1 MISILVTGCAGF
13 IGHGITKKLL
23 NNGFK
28 VIGIDNLNNY
38 YDKNLKLKRLKD
50 LKSNKFYFYKRN
62 ICERN
67 LDKIFLKKKINFVI
81 NLAAQA
87 GVRYSLK
94 NPYAYF
100 ESNLQGFGNILELSR
115 QFKIKHL
122 VYASSSSVY
131 GLNKKIPFSE
141 KDKVDTP
148 SQVYAATKRA
158 NELMAFSY
166 SNLYKLPTTGLRFF
180 TVYGPWGR
188 PDMSIFLFTKKILS
202 GEKID
207 LFDKGN
213 NRRDFT
219 FIGDASNLLF
229 KCIFSPSINK
239 IPYEVYNL
247 GRGKNYKIS
256 DMIKLLEKHLNKK
269 AKFKYSKHK
278 KEDLKFTEANNTKI
292 SKKFK
297 YKNFMKL
304 EDGIKLFVNW
314 FKHNYLKTK

>member
-1 MISILVTGCAGF
+1 MITVLVTGCAGF
-13 IGHGITKKLL
+13 IGHGVTKILL
-23 NNGFK
+23 HKGYK
-28 VIGIDNLNNY
+28 VVGIDNLNQY
-38 YDKNLKLKRLKD
+38 YDKNLKQKRLND
-50 LKSNKFYFYKRN
+50 LKNDKFIFYKKD
-62 ICERN
+62 ICDRN
-67 LDKIFLKKKINFVI
+67 LDKIFIKYKIKIVV

-100 ESNLQGFGNILELSR
+100 DSNLQGFGNILELSR
-115 QFKIKHL
+115 KFKIKHL

-131 GLNKKIPFSE
+131 GLNKKVPFSE
-141 KDKVDTP
+141 KDKVDSP

-166 SNLYKLPTTGLRFF
+166 SNLYKLPTTGIRFF
-180 TVYGPWGR
+180 TIYGPWGR
-188 PDMSIFLFTKKILS
+188 PDMSIFLFTKKIVS

-219 FIGDASNLLF
+219 FIDDASNLLL
-229 KCIFSPSINK
+229 KCIFSPSKKK

-247 GRGKNYKIS
+247 GRGKNYKII
-256 DMIKLLEKHLNKK
+256 DMIKILERNLNLK
-269 AKFKYSKHK
+269 AKIKYSKHK
-278 KEDLKFTEANNTKI
+278 KEDLKFTEADNTKI

-297 YKNFMKL
+297 YTNFTKL
-304 EDGIKLFVNW
+304 EKGIKLFVNW
-314 FKHNYLKTK
+314 FKQNY

>member
-28 VIGIDNLNNY
+28 VIGIDNLNHY

-67 LDKIFLKKKINFVI
+67 LDKIFLKHKINFVI

-166 SNLYKLPTTGLRFF
+166 SNLYKLPTTGIRFF
-180 TVYGPWGR
+180 TIYGPW
-188 PDMSIFLFTKKILS
+188 
-202 GEKID
+202 
-207 LFDKGN
+207 
-213 NRRDFT
+213 
-219 FIGDASNLLF
+219 
-229 KCIFSPSINK
+229 
-239 IPYEVYNL
+239 
-247 GRGKNYKIS
+247 
-256 DMIKLLEKHLNKK
+256 
-269 AKFKYSKHK
+269 
-278 KEDLKFTEANNTKI
+278 EDLI
-292 SKKFK
+292 C
-297 YKNFMKL
+297 
-304 EDGIKLFVNW
+304 LFFV
-314 FKHNYLKTK
+314 Y